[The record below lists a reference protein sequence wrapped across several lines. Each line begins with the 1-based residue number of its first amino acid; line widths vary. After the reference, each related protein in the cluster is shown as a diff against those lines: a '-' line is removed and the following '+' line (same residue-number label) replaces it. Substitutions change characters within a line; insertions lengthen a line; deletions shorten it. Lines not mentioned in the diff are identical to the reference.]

1 LSCDFRH
8 LSIGVV
14 KIISPIELNLITNIL
29 SFLDTPQNYINYPNF
44 ALMKFI
50 DTHSHLY
57 SSEFDSDRLL
67 IIKEA
72 ISAGV
77 STILLPNISS
87 KYTKGML
94 ELCDEF
100 PQNCFPMMGLHPCD
114 VNEDNIEEELLHVEQ
129 ELAKGKY
136 IAVGEIGLDL
146 YWDKTKLEVQ
156 KKAFIYQIELAK
168 KYKLPIAIH
177 VRNSFIEAIEIIEKL
192 NNESLRGVFHCFTG
206 SVEDAQRVI
215 NLGNFYLGIG
225 GVLTFKNSGLDKT
238 IAEIQLQHL
247 ILETDAPYL
256 APTPFRG
263 KRNESKYIL
272 NIAEKLAEVQQ
283 IEIEEVAKITTINAK
298 KLFGL

>member
-1 LSCDFRH
+1 M
-8 LSIGVV
+8 
-14 KIISPIELNLITNIL
+14 
-29 SFLDTPQNYINYPNF
+29 Q
-44 ALMKFI
+44 FI

-57 SSEFDSDRLL
+57 SSQFDEDRTQA
-67 IIKEA
+67 INDA

-87 KYTKGML
+87 EYTKGML
-94 ELCDEF
+94 EICNEF
-100 PQNCFPMMGLHPCD
+100 PENCFPMMGLHPCD
-114 VNEDNIEEELLHVEQ
+114 VNEDNIEAELLHVEQ

-146 YWDKTKLEVQ
+146 YWYKTKLEIQ
-156 KKAFIYQIELAK
+156 KKAFIHQIELAK

-177 VRNSFIEAIEIIEKL
+177 VRNSFTEAIEIIEKL
-192 NNESLRGVFHCFTG
+192 NDENLRGVFHCFTG
-206 SVEDAQRVI
+206 TVEDAQRVM
-215 NLGNFYLGIG
+215 NLGGFYLGIG

-238 IAEIQLQHL
+238 IAEIELQNL

-263 KRNESKYIL
+263 KRNESKYIV
-272 NIAEKLAEVQQ
+272 NIAEKLAEVHQ
-283 IEIEEVAKITTINAK
+283 IDIEDVARITTINAK

>member
-1 LSCDFRH
+1 M
-8 LSIGVV
+8 
-14 KIISPIELNLITNIL
+14 
-29 SFLDTPQNYINYPNF
+29 Q
-44 ALMKFI
+44 FI

-57 SSEFDSDRLL
+57 SSQFDEDRTQA
-67 IIKEA
+67 INDA

-87 KYTKGML
+87 EYTKGML
-94 ELCDEF
+94 EVCGEF
-100 PQNCFPMMGLHPCD
+100 PENCFPMMGLHPCD
-114 VNEDNIEEELLHVEQ
+114 VNEDNIEGELLHVEQ

-146 YWDKTKLEVQ
+146 YWDKTKLEIQ
-156 KKAFIYQIELAK
+156 KKAFIHQIELAK

-177 VRNSFIEAIEIIEKL
+177 VRDSFTEAIEIIEKL
-192 NNESLRGVFHCFTG
+192 NDESLSGVFHCFTG
-206 SVEDAQRVI
+206 RVEDAQRVI
-215 NLGNFYLGIG
+215 NLGDFYLGIG

-238 IAEIQLQHL
+238 IAKIELQNL

-256 APTPFRG
+256 APAPFRG
-263 KRNESKYIL
+263 KRNESKYIV

-283 IEIEEVAKITTINAK
+283 IDIDHVARITTLNAK

>member
-1 LSCDFRH
+1 M
-8 LSIGVV
+8 
-14 KIISPIELNLITNIL
+14 
-29 SFLDTPQNYINYPNF
+29 Q
-44 ALMKFI
+44 FI

-57 SSEFDSDRLL
+57 SSQFDEDRTQA
-67 IIKEA
+67 INDA

-87 KYTKGML
+87 EYTKGMI
-94 ELCDEF
+94 EVCGEF
-100 PQNCFPMMGLHPCD
+100 PENCFPMMGLHPCN
-114 VNEDNIEEELLHVEQ
+114 VNEDNLEGELLHVEQ

-146 YWDKTKLEVQ
+146 YWDKTKLEIQ
-156 KKAFIYQIELAK
+156 KKAFIHQIELAK

-177 VRNSFIEAIEIIEKL
+177 VRDSFAEAIEIIEKL
-192 NNESLRGVFHCFTG
+192 NDESLTGVFHCFTG
-206 SVEDAQRVI
+206 RVEDAQRVI
-215 NLGNFYLGIG
+215 NLGDFYLGIG

-238 IAEIQLQHL
+238 IAKIELQNL

-256 APTPFRG
+256 APAPFRG
-263 KRNESKYIL
+263 KRNESKYMV

-283 IEIEEVAKITTINAK
+283 IDIDLVARITTLNAK

>member
-1 LSCDFRH
+1 M
-8 LSIGVV
+8 
-14 KIISPIELNLITNIL
+14 
-29 SFLDTPQNYINYPNF
+29 Q
-44 ALMKFI
+44 FI

-57 SSEFDSDRLL
+57 SSQFDEDRTQA
-67 IIKEA
+67 INDA

-87 KYTKGML
+87 EYTKGML
-94 ELCDEF
+94 EVCGEF
-100 PQNCFPMMGLHPCD
+100 PENCFPMMGLHPCD
-114 VNEDNIEEELLHVEQ
+114 VNEDNIEGELLHVEQ

-146 YWDKTKLEVQ
+146 YWDKTKLEIQ
-156 KKAFIYQIELAK
+156 KKAFIHQIELAK

-177 VRNSFIEAIEIIEKL
+177 VRDSFSEAIEIIEKL
-192 NNESLRGVFHCFTG
+192 NDESLSGVFHCFTG
-206 SVEDAQRVI
+206 RVEDAQRVI
-215 NLGNFYLGIG
+215 NLGDFYLGIG

-238 IAEIQLQHL
+238 IAKIELQNL

-256 APTPFRG
+256 APAPFRG
-263 KRNESKYIL
+263 KRNESKYMV

-283 IEIEEVAKITTINAK
+283 IDIDHVARITTLNAK

>member
-1 LSCDFRH
+1 
-8 LSIGVV
+8 
-14 KIISPIELNLITNIL
+14 
-29 SFLDTPQNYINYPNF
+29 
-44 ALMKFI
+44 MKFI

-57 SSEFDSDRLL
+57 SSEFDSDRML

-72 ISAGV
+72 ISVGV

-100 PQNCFPMMGLHPCD
+100 PENCYPMMGLHPCD
-114 VNEDNIEEELLHVEQ
+114 VNEDNIEGELLHVEH

-156 KKAFIYQIELAK
+156 KKAFIHQIELAK
-168 KYKLPIAIH
+168 KYNLPIAIH
-177 VRNSFIEAIEIIEKL
+177 VRDSFAEAIEIIEKL

-206 SVEDAQRVI
+206 GVEDAQKVI

-263 KRNESKYIL
+263 KRNESKYIV
-272 NIAEKLAEVQQ
+272 NIAEKLAEVHQ
-283 IEIEEVAKITTINAK
+283 IEIEDVAKITTLNAK

>member
-1 LSCDFRH
+1 M
-8 LSIGVV
+8 
-14 KIISPIELNLITNIL
+14 
-29 SFLDTPQNYINYPNF
+29 Q
-44 ALMKFI
+44 FI

-57 SSEFDSDRLL
+57 SSQFDEDRTQA
-67 IIKEA
+67 INDA

-87 KYTKGML
+87 EYTKGML
-94 ELCDEF
+94 EVCGEF
-100 PQNCFPMMGLHPCD
+100 PENCFPMMGLHPCD
-114 VNEDNIEEELLHVEQ
+114 VNEDNIEGELLHVEQ

-146 YWDKTKLEVQ
+146 YWDKTKLEIQ
-156 KKAFIYQIELAK
+156 KKAFIHQIELAK

-177 VRNSFIEAIEIIEKL
+177 VRDSFAEAIEIIEKL
-192 NNESLRGVFHCFTG
+192 NDESLSGVFHCFTG
-206 SVEDAQRVI
+206 RVEDAQRVI
-215 NLGNFYLGIG
+215 NLGDFYLGIG

-238 IAEIQLQHL
+238 IAKIELQNL

-256 APTPFRG
+256 APAPFRG
-263 KRNESKYIL
+263 KRNESKYMV

-283 IEIEEVAKITTINAK
+283 IDIDHVARITTLNAK